1 VKLPG
6 FVVRAA
12 NAVTTFALIA
22 GIPRP
27 PYTRNNALVAETIGR
42 RTGERGRWREAR
54 LRMLEDDPEAY
65 LARMNRVHAGFVRR
79 EASTPSVVELVPDPM
94 QKVDA

>member
-1 VKLPG
+1 MKLPG

-42 RTGERGRWREAR
+42 RTGERR
-54 LRMLEDDPEAY
+54 LPVGYLDDDEAY

-79 EASTPSVVELVPDPM
+79 EASTPSVVELVPDPT